1 MPIDATSWAA
11 CLSVIFL
18 SGVLRGFSGF
28 GFALAATP
36 LLGFLLPPAVAIP
49 IVLIL
54 QVGASLVGVRATM
67 AALDR
72 RSVLTLGGAAIL
84 ATPAGVALLSMLSAQ
99 SARAV
104 IALLTILSVMA
115 VRAGLRF
122 RHRPNMALTLPFGVA
137 AGLFSGLCAMP
148 GPPVILFYTASP
160 LANVSARAS
169 MVAIF
174 LLTALSSLI
183 AAAYA
188 GLITLEAIWIAV
200 AGAPAMVVG
209 TWAGERLFN
218 RYHDRCY
225 KEASLM
231 ALIGIAAI
239 AGLRAFI

>member
-1 MPIDATSWAA
+1 MPIDATSWIA

-36 LLGFLLPPAVAIP
+36 LLGFLLPPAEAIP

-54 QVGASLVGVRATM
+54 QVGASLVGCRATL

-72 RSVLTLGGAAIL
+72 RSVVTLGGAAIL
-84 ATPAGVALLSMLSAQ
+84 ATPAGVALLAMLTAQ
-99 SARAV
+99 SARIV
-104 IALLTILSVMA
+104 IAVLTLLSVMA

-122 RHRPNMALTLPFGVA
+122 RHRPNVALTLPFGVA

-160 LANVSARAS
+160 IANISARAS

-174 LLTALSSLI
+174 LLTAVSSLI

-188 GLITLEAIWIAV
+188 GLITVEAIWIALV
-200 AGAPAMVVG
+200 GAPAMIGG
-209 TWAGERLFN
+209 TWAGERLFVK
-218 RYHDRCY
+218 YHARFY
-225 KEASLM
+225 KEASLL

-239 AGLRAFI
+239 SGLRAFI